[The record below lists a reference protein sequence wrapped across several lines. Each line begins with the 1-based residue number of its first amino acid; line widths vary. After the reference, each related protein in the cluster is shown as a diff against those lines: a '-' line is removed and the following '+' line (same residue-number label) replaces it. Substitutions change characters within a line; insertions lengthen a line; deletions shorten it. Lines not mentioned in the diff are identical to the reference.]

1 VDPLGSG
8 TSDKERDGRAPGASA
23 EQRFRDLIE
32 WLPAVIYEAEVGIDA
47 EWYYVSPYV
56 KNLLGYAAEE
66 FMNDP
71 RLFYSRLHP
80 DDRDEIIELEGTEAE
95 MARREDVTMLSE
107 YRLLHRD
114 GHIVWIRDQGRLV
127 RPKGAPPYW
136 RGVLVDITEARTA
149 EQALA
154 ESHERYRGVVNS
166 LPVCAYEADPHARHR
181 RHFLSPQVRHLLGYT
196 PGEWDADPELWERT
210 LHPSDRSRVLRDEER
225 HVTMAIGTP
234 WVSEYR
240 LLSRTGDV
248 VWVRDRAVVAESS
261 DGHRVIDGILTDVTA
276 ERGDS
281 LGPNGKRDV
290 LRLTCSSCGAIHAA
304 EHAGP
309 CMECGSGD
317 VDAVSLNA
325 TLAELAAVRRQVETL
340 LDGVHQHLET
350 VSGGGDRSSQQPRS
364 MPPLERRIVSR
375 PGRGTG

>member
-1 VDPLGSG
+1 MGAG
-8 TSDKERDGRAPGASA
+8 TSDSERDTRAPSASA

-47 EWYYVSPYV
+47 QWYYLSPHV
-56 KNLLGYAAEE
+56 RNMLGYAPEE
-66 FMNDP
+66 FVNDP

-80 DDRDEIIELEGTEAE
+80 DDRDEIIELEHTEAE

-127 RPKGAPPYW
+127 RPEGAPPYW
-136 RGVLVDITEARTA
+136 RGVLVDITQARAA

-166 LPVCAYEADPHARHR
+166 LPVCAYEADPRARPR
-181 RHFLSPQVRHLLGYT
+181 RHFLSPQVRQLLGYT
-196 PGEWDADPELWERT
+196 PDEFVTDPELWEQT
-210 LHPSDRSRVLRDEER
+210 LHASDRSRVLRDEER

-240 LLSRTGDV
+240 LLSRTGEV

-276 ERGDS
+276 ERGDAV
-281 LGPNGKRDV
+281 GPNGMRDV

-317 VDAVSLNA
+317 VNAVSLNA

-350 VSGGGDRSSQQPRS
+350 VSGGGDRSSQLAHS
-364 MPPLERRIVSR
+364 MERRIVSR
-375 PGRGTG
+375 PGRGTSQY